1 VRKFTDSFDELLDG
15 IRAKRG
21 ALTTA

>member
-1 VRKFTDSFDELLDG
+1 VSKFTDSFDELIDG

-21 ALTTA
+21 ALAAA